1 MIKLNRNKTE
11 VFLEKVLLWKGDLMN
26 FNISEHLNKEEKVM
40 LGSYYT
46 PQIIVDVV
54 INYIKDLIDKKT
66 VVVDTSAGL
75 GAFMISAVELTDNI
89 RVGEIDERLYEK
101 LAIQFGIDKVYL
113 GNALMDVSREKYNV
127 DEYQKLI
134 VIGNPPYNDF
144 TSLANNKIK
153 RNNDKPE
160 IDSDIIARDLGI
172 SFLKSYDKMK
182 ADYVCVLHPLAY
194 LIKEG
199 NFRQLKEFRYHYNL
213 KASTIISSGL
223 FYQTGTTKFPIAISL
238 YERNE
243 TGMDFDEIKEF
254 QFDVLEEERRF
265 SLCNVKTADHF
276 IRKYTPTKNGKKV
289 SDIGVYFYQ
298 YRDINSLMRSQSFTK
313 NSRIAS
319 GCLPVMLNDLFKYTY
334 IDAFKYFFPNDYLT
348 GNLSVLMDQDIEQ
361 IDSKFTKACL
371 IWSINNNK
379 NLQARLNEEGKLDQ
393 VLDFY
398 NISKDMETDCS
409 DYIKNKMEKLREV
422 VFNGNEC
429 QK

>member
-1 MIKLNRNKTE
+1 MMNTNK
-11 VFLEKVLLWKGDLMN
+11 
-26 FNISEHLNKEEKVM
+26 SEHLNKEDKVM

-46 PQIIVDVV
+46 PQTIVDVV
-54 INYIKDLIDKKT
+54 INYIKPLIDDNT
-66 VVVDTSAGL
+66 VLADTSAGY
-75 GAFMISAVELTDNI
+75 GAFVVRAAELTDNI
-89 RVGEIDERLYEK
+89 RVGEIDESLYEK
-101 LAIQFGIDKVYL
+101 LTSLFGIDKVHI
-113 GNALMDVSREKYNV
+113 GNALLDVSREKYNIHHH
-127 DEYQKLI
+127 QKLI

-144 TSLANNKIK
+144 TSQANNKIK

-199 NFRQLKEFRYHYNL
+199 NFRQLKEFRYNYIL

-223 FYQTGTTKFPIAISL
+223 FYQTGITKFPIAISL

-243 TGMDFDEIKEF
+243 TGMDFNKIKSF
-254 QFDVLEEERRF
+254 QFDILEEEHRF

-276 IRKYTPTKNGKKV
+276 IRKYTPTKYGNKV

-319 GCLPVMLNDLFKYTY
+319 GCLPVMLDDLYKYTY
-334 IDAFKYFFPNDYLT
+334 INAFKYFFPNDYLT
-348 GNLSVLMDQDIEQ
+348 GNLSVLMDQDIKE
-361 IDSKFTKACL
+361 IDSNFTKACL
-371 IWSINNNK
+371 VWSINNNK
-379 NLQARLNEEGKLDQ
+379 NLHVRLENEGKLDQ

-398 NISKDMETDCS
+398 NIRNDMEIDYS
-409 DYIKNKMEKLREV
+409 GYIKNKMEKLREV

-429 QK
+429 